1 MPDLPSGTVTF
12 VFTDLVVS
20 TRLWEQ
26 ERDAMSTAL
35 ARHDEILRDAIAAH
49 GGQVVKGRGDGVHAV
64 FPTAA
69 GAVRAAIDGQL
80 SLGSETWPVS
90 EPLLVRVGI
99 HTGVAEL
106 RDDDYFGPAVNR
118 AARLE
123 GIAHGG
129 QIVVSHATEALVRD
143 ELGDDVEL
151 VDLGEHRL
159 RDLSR
164 AERVFQVRAAG
175 LVDAFPTLR
184 SLDTFPSNLP
194 AQLTS
199 FVGRD
204 EELAALAKAL
214 DESRLVTLTGVGGV
228 GKTRL
233 ALRLA
238 AELLPRF
245 ADGAW
250 LCELATTNDPDALG
264 QVIVAELSVQPRP
277 GRSLLESACDYLSGK
292 QALIVLDNCE
302 HLLDAAAEVADAIL
316 HAAPGVRVVATSRE
330 LLGVPGER
338 VVGVRSLRLPS
349 ESGVAGDR
357 GMRGGAAVRRS
368 RRGDP
373 VGLLHRRHQ
382 RRSDPRD
389 LHAPRRHPV
398 GGGAGGGARHEH
410 GAERDRRAARRAVP
424 AAHRRASPRHRA
436 AADAARHRRVV
447 VLVARRA

>member
-1 MPDLPSGTVTF
+1 M
-12 VFTDLVVS
+12 
-20 TRLWEQ
+20 
-26 ERDAMSTAL
+26 
-35 ARHDEILRDAIAAH
+35 
-49 GGQVVKGRGDGVHAV
+49 
-64 FPTAA
+64 
-69 GAVRAAIDGQL
+69 
-80 SLGSETWPVS
+80 S

-106 RDDDYFGPAVNR
+106 RDGDYFGSAVNR

-129 QIVVSHATEALVRD
+129 QIVMSHATEALVRD
-143 ELGDDVEL
+143 ELGNEVEL

-175 LVDAFPTLR
+175 LVDAFPALQ
-184 SLDTFPSNLP
+184 SLDSFPSNLP

-233 ALRLA
+233 ALQLA
-238 AELLPRF
+238 AEVLHQF

-349 ESGVAGDR
+349 ESGVA
-357 GMRGGAAVRRS
+357 AIAACEAVRLFVDRAEATRS
-368 RRGDP
+368 GFRIDDTNADSILEICSRLDGIPLAVELAAARVTSMAPSEIAGLLDERFRLLTGGRRRGIE
-373 VGLLHRRHQ
+373 RHQ
-382 RRSDPRD
+382 T
-389 LHAPRRHPV
+389 L
-398 GGGAGGGARHEH
+398 
-410 GAERDRRAARRAVP
+410 RA
-424 AAHRRASPRHRA
+424 
-436 AADAARHRRVV
+436 HRRVV
-447 VLVARRA
+447 VLVARRARTRSSSTGSRSLPRASTPTPRARWLATRSSRRGTCGTRSTT